1 MYKTIIKQLKN
12 QFPYSTESECRDKYN
27 EFIQDLLHEEIIS
40 KL

>member
-1 MYKTIIKQLKN
+1 MYKTIINQLKN
-12 QFPYSTESECRDKYN
+12 EFPYSNDQCRDKYN

>member
-1 MYKTIIKQLKN
+1 MYKNIINQLKN
-12 QFPYSTESECRDKYN
+12 QFPYLQESECRDKYN